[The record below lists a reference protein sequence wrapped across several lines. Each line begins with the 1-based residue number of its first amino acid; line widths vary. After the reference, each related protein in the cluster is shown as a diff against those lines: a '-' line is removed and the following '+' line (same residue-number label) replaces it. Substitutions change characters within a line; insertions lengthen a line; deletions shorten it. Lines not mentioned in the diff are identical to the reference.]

1 MKRAIREHLRDF
13 IAIIA
18 LFVAG
23 LLVTGYILSQQQQP
37 YPSWIPFLGDDRFEL
52 KAELSSAQAVTPG
65 QGQTV
70 NIAGVKA
77 GDISEV
83 ELVDG
88 NDVVTMLVEEQ
99 YAPILRSDAT
109 VLLRPRTGLQDMT
122 LEIDTG
128 RGGAPLED
136 GATIPL
142 AQTKP
147 NVQPDQILA
156 SLDDRV
162 RASAPRSASI
172 RSTATRAP
180 TCNS

>member
-88 NDVVTMLVEEQ
+88 TAVVTMLVEEQ
-99 YAPILRSDAT
+99 YAPILR
-109 VLLRPRTGLQDMT
+109 
-122 LEIDTG
+122 
-128 RGGAPLED
+128 
-136 GATIPL
+136 
-142 AQTKP
+142 
-147 NVQPDQILA
+147 
-156 SLDDRV
+156 
-162 RASAPRSASI
+162 
-172 RSTATRAP
+172 
-180 TCNS
+180 